1 MREGGSGPEMPVDFE
16 AARRNMVE
24 NQLKGRGISDPRVL
38 DVFLTVPRHE
48 FVQPRFRNQAYRDSP
63 LPIGEGQTISQPY
76 MVAVMTETLDVRAGQ
91 RILEVGTGSGYQA
104 AILAELG
111 AHVFSV
117 ERIPALAERARTLL
131 DALGYDVAIHVGD
144 GTLGWPEEAPFD
156 RILVTAGAPDLP
168 APLIEQLDVGGRV
181 IIPVDDGFSQILSI
195 FRKTQGGIVEERRER
210 CTFVPLIGE
219 YGWKGE

>member
-1 MREGGSGPEMPVDFE
+1 MPMDFE

-24 NQLKGRGISDPRVL
+24 SQLKGRRISDPKVL
-38 DVFLTVPRHE
+38 DAFLKVPRHE
-48 FVQPRFRNQAYRDSP
+48 FVQPRFRSQAYRDSP
-63 LPIGEGQTISQPY
+63 LPIGAGQTISQPY
-76 MVAVMTETLDVRAGQ
+76 MVAVMTETADVHESQ
-91 RILEVGTGSGYQA
+91 RVLEIGTGSGYQA

-131 DALGYDVAIHVGD
+131 DALGYEVAIHVGD

-156 RILVTAGAPDLP
+156 RILVTAGAPDVP
-168 APLIEQLDVGGRV
+168 APLIEQLNPDGRV

-195 FRKTQGGIVEERRER
+195 FRKTETGVVEERRER

>member
-1 MREGGSGPEMPVDFE
+1 MKGVSQMPIDFE

-24 NQLKGRGISDPRVL
+24 SQLKGRGISDPKVL
-38 DVFLTVPRHE
+38 DAFLKVPRHE
-48 FVQPRFRNQAYRDSP
+48 FVQPRFRSQAYRDSP

-76 MVAVMTETLDVRAGQ
+76 MVAVMTETVEVHADQ
-91 RILEVGTGSGYQA
+91 RILEIGTGSGYQA

-117 ERIPALAERARTLL
+117 ERIPALAERARILL
-131 DALGYDVAIHVGD
+131 DAVGYEVAVHVGD

-156 RILVTAGAPDLP
+156 RILVTAGAPDVP
-168 APLIEQLDVGGRV
+168 SPLLEQLNPDGRL
-181 IIPVDDGFSQILSI
+181 IIPVDDGFSQVLSV
-195 FRKTQGGIVEERRER
+195 FKKTEGGVVEDRRER